1 MIHIVEGLGAPAD
14 QSLLESM
21 FEDRKRLFID
31 LLDWDLTVVDDRL
44 EIDRFDDA
52 YATYIIAA
60 DRAGRHLASMRLLP
74 STRPHLLGTLF
85 ERLCTDG
92 VPVGPEI
99 FEITR
104 LCLPPNLLRSER
116 MRLRDGLIRAMVDH
130 ALDRGINRFTG
141 VVTARFREQILGM
154 GWQGEALGPGQDLGG
169 GRLGAFAVTIEPG
182 TPAHLEANGLYALS
196 DMTAE
201 ASAEGSI
208 R

>member
-1 MIHIVEGLGAPAD
+1 MIHIVEGLGTPAD
-14 QSLLESM
+14 QPLLESM

-92 VPVGPEI
+92 VPVGPDI

-104 LCLPPNLLRSER
+104 LCLPANLLRPER
-116 MRLRDGLIRAMVDH
+116 LRLRDGLIRAMVDH

-141 VVTARFREQILGM
+141 VVTARFREQILAM
-154 GWQGEALGPGQDLGG
+154 GWHSEALGPGQDLGG
-169 GRLGAFAVTIEPG
+169 GRLGAFAVTIEPA
-182 TPAHLEANGLYALS
+182 TPAHLEANGLHALPALPVG
-196 DMTAE
+196 TIA
-201 ASAEGSI
+201 AGSAA
-208 R
+208 

>member
-1 MIHIVEGLGAPAD
+1 MIHILEGLGRPAD
-14 QSLLESM
+14 QPLLESM

-31 LLDWDLTVVDDRL
+31 LLDWDLTVVDERL

-60 DRAGRHLASMRLLP
+60 DSAGRHLASMRLLP

-85 ERLCTDG
+85 ERLCTNG
-92 VPVGPEI
+92 VPVGPDI

-116 MRLRDGLIRAMVDH
+116 MRLRDCLIRAMVDH

-169 GRLGAFAVTIEPG
+169 GRLGAFAVTIEPS

-201 ASAEGSI
+201 ANAEGSI